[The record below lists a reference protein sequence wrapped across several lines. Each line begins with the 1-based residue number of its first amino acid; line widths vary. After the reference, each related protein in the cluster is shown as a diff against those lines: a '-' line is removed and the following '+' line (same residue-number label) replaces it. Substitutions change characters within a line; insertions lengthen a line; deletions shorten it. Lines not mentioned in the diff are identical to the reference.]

1 MERTDQLMA
10 RAENLRLQLEKVVK
24 VGFYSI

>member
-1 MERTDQLMA
+1 MERTDQLME
-10 RAENLRLQLEKVVK
+10 RAENLKLQLEKVVK